1 VKEVDVETLRSAL
14 AELED
19 AKLRLRRD
27 NERQLE
33 LLKANLLAA
42 LLPVLDNLE
51 RSMTHA
57 AADDPL
63 LAGVKM
69 VHQQLL
75 GTLGQFG
82 LERRSAVGERFDPR
96 RHDAVAIVPVDEPAK
111 DGVVVDELE
120 PAYVFGDRVV
130 RPAKVQVGRAADRP
144 AS

>member
-19 AKLRLRRD
+19 AKLRLQRD

-33 LLKANLLAA
+33 LLKANLLAS

-51 RSMTHA
+51 RSTAHVA
-57 AADDPL
+57 PDDPL

-75 GTLGQFG
+75 VALAQFG
-82 LERRSAVGERFDPR
+82 LERKSAIGERFDPR
-96 RHDAVAIVPVDEPAK
+96 RHDAIAIVPVDAAR
-111 DGVVVDELE
+111 DGVVVEELE
-120 PAYVFGDRVV
+120 PLYVFGDRVV

-144 AS
+144 TS